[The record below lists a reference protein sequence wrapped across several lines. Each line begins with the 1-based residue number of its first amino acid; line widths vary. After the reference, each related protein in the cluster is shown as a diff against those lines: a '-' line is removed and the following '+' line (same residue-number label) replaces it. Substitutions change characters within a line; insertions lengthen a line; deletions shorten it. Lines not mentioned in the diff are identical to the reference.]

1 MYWEMMY
8 DNFYIE
14 VVFVYICRFKIRI
27 PWMFILSIVYI
38 LNVKI
43 TEKVKYV
50 ILKISTHEIFSDDC
64 KYFVFDVIIIVKCL
78 YNLCDRA
85 SSQLLTPINHN
96 NSAPLVPV
104 WEVHNYIVHCLF
116 ITAYIFNFIDI
127 VKFTSSTFLLR
138 NLCQFVVLMHQ
149 VLAN

>member
-1 MYWEMMY
+1 MMY

-50 ILKISTHEIFSDDC
+50 ILKISTHEIFSEDC
-64 KYFVFDVIIIVKCL
+64 KYILCII
-78 YNLCDRA
+78 
-85 SSQLLTPINHN
+85 LT
-96 NSAPLVPV
+96 S
-104 WEVHNYIVHCLF
+104 
-116 ITAYIFNFIDI
+116 
-127 VKFTSSTFLLR
+127 
-138 NLCQFVVLMHQ
+138 
-149 VLAN
+149 

>member
-96 NSAPLVPV
+96 NSAPLAPV
-104 WEVHNYIVHCLF
+104 WEVHILCIAYF